1 MSARIHQFCW
11 QSPDQQDAHFARLA
25 EFLGV
30 DVEQI
35 PFTCDSE
42 ALGFLQRLRP
52 GDGSKCVVA
61 ASRTLAQLIQ
71 SEEGR
76 RFIEILSEK
85 GPFLFVYGFC
95 SGKSHD
101 EVLDYLTRGLL
112 TAVGRLEKTQKS
124 YRISSQ
130 AREFCQQF
138 AGLEFGPVDSE
149 SDCFFIHA
157 RKDGPLAT
165 HISIGENPFLV
176 ELKRGKTR
184 AFLVANST
192 IADIDQPVEPGFSV
206 KSWFSRLMPAMMF
219 MRCVFKDECWHND
232 RYYASLIIDDL
243 LLRERYGFLKYR
255 DLLIEMDRNDFSTA
269 IAFIP
274 WNYRRS
280 DGSIAELFK
289 RRPDRLTLCVHGND
303 HSNHEFGSSDTGR
316 LRWKALHALERM
328 KLHRKLTEVSFD
340 DVMVFPQ
347 GVFSSASI
355 QALKTTN
362 YLAAVNSSLY
372 SVDATDS
379 PIKLRDL
386 LDVAVMRYHAFPLF
400 IRRYPRD
407 IAEFAFD
414 LFLGRPAF
422 LVEHQDYFRNGFDQL
437 LDFVAQVKG
446 LQTGIRWT
454 GLGEAIRNTYLQ
466 RKVGDH
472 NVHARFFSSRVTI
485 RNESSE
491 RVGYLLS
498 KKQSQSE
505 TIAGVWLNGLQVPYE
520 TDDGHLFLKVAV
532 EANKASTVEVRYDD
546 SFPVEPN
553 RSTAGDRIKV
563 FVRRHLSELRDNHF
577 SKNERVL
584 ELAKKVKAVFKL

>member
-11 QSPDQQDAHFARLA
+11 QSPDQHDAHFAKLA
-25 EFLGV
+25 EFQGI

-35 PFTCDSE
+35 PFTHDSE
-42 ALGFLQRLRP
+42 VIGFLQRLSP
-52 GDGSKCVVA
+52 GDDSKCVA
-61 ASRTLAQLIQ
+61 IASRAIAQLIQ
-71 SEEGR
+71 SEEGQ
-76 RFIEILSEK
+76 RFIEILSERV
-85 GPFLFVYGFC
+85 PFLFVYGF
-95 SGKSHD
+95 SPLKSHD
-101 EVLDYLTRGLL
+101 EVLGYLTRGLL
-112 TAVGRLEKTQKS
+112 TAVGSIKNIQGS
-124 YRISSQ
+124 YRISKQ
-130 AREFCQQF
+130 ARDFCKQF
-138 AGLEFGPVDSE
+138 AGLEFGPIDSE
-149 SDCFFIHA
+149 SDCFFTRI
-157 RKDGPLAT
+157 RKDGPLET

-184 AFLVANST
+184 AFLVANCT
-192 IADIDQPVEPGFSV
+192 IANIDQPVDPGVSI
-206 KSWFSRLMPAMMF
+206 KSWFSRLVPAMMF
-219 MRCVFKDECWHND
+219 MRCVFQDRCWHND
-232 RYYASLIIDDL
+232 RYYASLIIDDP

-255 DLLIEMDRNDFSTA
+255 DLLIEMDRNDFSSA

-303 HSNHEFGSSDTGR
+303 HSNHEFGSSDTES
-316 LRWKALHALERM
+316 LCWKALHALERM

-340 DVMVFPQ
+340 DVMIFPQ

-362 YLAAVNSSLY
+362 YLGAVNSSLY

-386 LDVAVMRYHAFPLF
+386 LDAAVMRYHAFPLL

-407 IAEFAFD
+407 IAELAFD
-414 LFLGRPAF
+414 FFLGRPAF
-422 LVEHQDYFRNGFDQL
+422 LTAHHDYFRNGFDQL

-446 LQTGIRWT
+446 LQTGIHWT

-472 NVHARFFSSRVTI
+472 NIHARFFSSRVTI
-485 RNESSE
+485 RNQFAESI
-491 RVGYLLS
+491 GYLLF

-505 TIAGVWLNGLQVPYE
+505 TIAGVWVNSLQVPYKTE
-520 TDDGHLFLKVAV
+520 HGNLVLKVRI
-532 EANKASTVEVRYDD
+532 EANRASTIEVRYKG
-546 SFPVEPN
+546 SFPVQAE
-553 RSTAGDRIKV
+553 RSTSADKIKV
-563 FVRRHLSELRDNHF
+563 FVRRHLSELRDNHL
-577 SKNERVL
+577 SKNEGFL
-584 ELAKKVKAVFKL
+584 ELAMKVKAIFKL